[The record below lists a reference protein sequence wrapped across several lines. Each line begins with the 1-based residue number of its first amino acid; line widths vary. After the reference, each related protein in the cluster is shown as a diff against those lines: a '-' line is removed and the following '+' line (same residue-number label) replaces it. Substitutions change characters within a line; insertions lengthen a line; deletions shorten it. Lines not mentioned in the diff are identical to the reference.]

1 MKSDG
6 WKPADAGKA
15 SSGSVPAH
23 APRTAPGK
31 VTRTSKLPVGPGRS
45 VQRKTQPSQGTGS
58 ARNARSAWEQ
68 TMDPWM
74 DAAHRGLA
82 ALTEHG
88 AAPVQAHG
96 QQESRDP
103 TSVHR
108 AAADG
113 LRQGG
118 QALPY
123 VDAIQDSFGPA
134 HDIGD
139 VRAHI
144 GGSAEEASERMGAEA
159 YATGQDIVFRSQPD
173 LHTVAHEAA
182 HVIQQRAGVSLD
194 GGVGRAGDQYER
206 HADAV
211 ADLVVQGQSAEQE
224 LARLAPVAAPP
235 ARGQGVQASA
245 VQMDPVKGALTVS
258 KRLMKWLGRESVK
271 KQISKHVAKHGR
283 QIAGK
288 GVHTIFKNPNQ
299 IRQMA
304 RKAGQQA
311 MELAAANTRKA
322 ADEVLSGPGIRMFR
336 QAAGAGKFR
345 WVIESEF
352 KNAIGKNG
360 EKILKIIVDVSGR
373 VVSAYPTGRFTA
385 LGLGVAAMQI
395 FDAKAAEAGERIQ
408 DAVTT
413 DAERTEARQDS
424 WGDFIIDLMM
434 PLGFGVS
441 SLNEGEDLSL
451 EIHRITSKLYGELI
465 AEIEAEEK
473 RALTDRE
480 KDELYEL
487 LASSVGGAMMSQEET
502 EAEDEDEE

>member
-1 MKSDG
+1 
-6 WKPADAGKA
+6 
-15 SSGSVPAH
+15 
-23 APRTAPGK
+23 
-31 VTRTSKLPVGPGRS
+31 
-45 VQRKTQPSQGTGS
+45 
-58 ARNARSAWEQ
+58 
-68 TMDPWM
+68 MDPWM

-82 ALTEHG
+82 ALPESG
-88 AAPVQAHG
+88 KAPVQTHG

-103 TSVHR
+103 ASVHR

-113 LRQGG
+113 LREGG
-118 QALPY
+118 DPLPY
-123 VDAIQDSFGPA
+123 LDTIQESFGPT
-134 HDIGD
+134 HDIGN

-144 GGSAEEASERMGAEA
+144 GGAAEEASERMGAKA
-159 YATGQDIVFRSQPD
+159 YATGQDIAFGRRPD

-211 ADLVVQGQSAEQE
+211 ADLVVQGQSAEKE
-224 LARLAPVAAPP
+224 LARLAPVAAP
-235 ARGQGVQASA
+235 AVQGHGVQTTA
-245 VQMDPVKGALTVS
+245 VQMDPVKGALTVG

-299 IRQMA
+299 IRQLA
-304 RKAGQQA
+304 RKAGQEA
-311 MELAAANTRKA
+311 VALAAANTRKA

-336 QAAGAGKFR
+336 QAAGPGKFR
-345 WVIESEF
+345 WVIEREF

-395 FDAKAAEAGERIQ
+395 FDAKTAEAGERIQ
-408 DAVTT
+408 DAVTA
-413 DAERTEARQDS
+413 DAERVEAREDS
-424 WGDFIIDLMM
+424 WGEFIIDLVL

-451 EIHRITSKLYGELI
+451 EIHRVTSELYGELI
-465 AEIEAEEK
+465 AEIEVEEK
-473 RALTDRE
+473 RPLTDRE
-480 KDELYEL
+480 KDELYQL
-487 LASSVGGAMMSQEET
+487 LTSSVGGAMMSQEEP
-502 EAEDEDEE
+502 EGEEEDVE